1 MKKLSIFL
9 ISILIFSCEKKE
21 TVDMNMDEMKMS
33 EMTITEMPLY
43 TLSEEGI
50 DTEIGTITVG
60 DAGENGISITVK
72 ATGLVP
78 GVHGFHLHET
88 NILTSTTNKNGDI
101 LIGGGAGGHWDPDN
115 TGIHA
120 GPDGNGHRGDLP
132 SITIAEDGSI
142 DAVVMATKIKF
153 TDVTG
158 KSFMIHAGGDTY
170 SDEPYLG
177 GGGARLYA
185 SPF

>member
-1 MKKLSIFL
+1 MKILSMFL
-9 ISILIFSCEKKE
+9 ISVLIFACEKKE
-21 TVDMNMDEMKMS
+21 N
-33 EMTITEMPLY
+33 TETTMPLY

-50 DTEIGTITVG
+50 NEEIGTITVA
-60 DAGENGISITVK
+60 DAGENGISITIK
-72 ATGLVP
+72 ATGLIP

-88 NILTSTTNKNGDI
+88 NTLTPTKNDNGDI
-101 LIGGGAGGHWDPDN
+101 VIGGGAGGHWDPDN

-120 GPDGNGHRGDLP
+120 GPDGNGHKGDLP
-132 SITIAEDGSI
+132 SVTVADDGSI
-142 DAVVMATKIKF
+142 DATVMANRVIF
-153 TDVTG
+153 TDVAG

-170 SDEPYLG
+170 TDEPTLG